1 MLDHGMICVDFSG
14 FVSVDPRRV
23 RFEYIG
29 ADKKFQPIIN
39 GSKYLTLSDDD
50 KAEYVFQSMVDV
62 LLAAE
67 DLEWSTIEIEDVT
80 L

>member
-50 KAEYVFQSMVDV
+50 KAEYVF
-62 LLAAE
+62 
-67 DLEWSTIEIEDVT
+67 
-80 L
+80 

>member
-1 MLDHGMICVDFSG
+1 MIDNGMMCIDFSG

-29 ADKKFQPIIN
+29 VDKKFQPIIN
-39 GSKYLTLSDDD
+39 GSKYLRLSDDD
-50 KAEYVFQSMVDV
+50 KAEYVFQNMIDV
-62 LLAAE
+62 LTAAE
-67 DLEWSTIEIEDVT
+67 DLEWSTIEIEDIT

>member
-29 ADKKFQPIIN
+29 VDKKFQPIIN
-39 GSKYLTLSDDD
+39 GSKYLRLSDDD
-50 KAEYVFQSMVDV
+50 KAEYVFQNMIDV
-62 LLAAE
+62 LTVAE
-67 DLEWSTIEIEDVT
+67 DLEWSTIEIEDIT

>member
-29 ADKKFQPIIN
+29 ADKKFQPIII